1 LATLRRVALGTLLLL
16 ICQQSAS
23 AQIGALLNGVGPIN
37 RSMSGAS
44 TAAPLDTLGAFQWN
58 PATITALPSSADF
71 SLEMMLPH
79 ANLASSISPGALGGG
94 FPPVPLSGSNK
105 SDSGVFPL
113 PSFGVVYQPD
123 ESAVTYGLGIM
134 SVGGFSANF
143 PGSLTNPITTAPPPN
158 GLGVGPIFAQYQLV
172 QVVPTVAVQLT
183 DRLSVGFSPIV
194 DLAGLS
200 ADPGFLAAP
209 DDANGD
215 GHFTYPPLNHGRFQ
229 WGAGFQVGAFY
240 VTEARWQF
248 GASFKSTQWFRN
260 FDYNSQ
266 NEIGQPRTIQLGVDA
281 PMVVSVGVGY
291 TGFDRFLIALD
302 ARYLDYHNTR
312 PLGPAGFTPTGAV
325 SGLGWDNVFALG
337 TGVQY
342 QATEAFS
349 VRAGYSYNTNP
360 IPSKNTFFNI
370 MTPLI
375 IQHGV
380 TVGASYCLTQ
390 SFKVS
395 LAYAHY
401 FQNSISGPFVSP
413 AFGPLAGTN
422 VTAKASADAITAGAT
437 FAY

>member
-1 LATLRRVALGTLLLL
+1 LSTLRRVALGTVFVLV
-16 ICQQSAS
+16 CHQSAF
-23 AQIGALLNGVGPIN
+23 AQIGAILNGIGPIN

-71 SLEMMLPH
+71 GLDLMLPH
-79 ANLASSISPGALGGG
+79 AQLASSIAPGALGGG
-94 FPPVPLSGSNK
+94 FPPVPLSGSDK
-105 SDSGVFPL
+105 SNSGVFPL
-113 PSFGVVYQPD
+113 PSFGVVYQPE
-123 ESAVTYGLGIM
+123 ESSVSLGLGVM

-143 PGSLTNPITTAPPPN
+143 PGSLTNPILTAPPPN
-158 GLGVGPIFAQYQLV
+158 GLGVGPIFAQYQLMQIVPTIAV
-172 QVVPTVAVQLT
+172 QVTDQL
-183 DRLSVGFSPIV
+183 SIGFSPIF

-200 ADPGFLAAP
+200 ADPGFLTSP

-215 GHFTYPPLNHGRFQ
+215 GHATYPPLNHGRFQ

-240 VTEARWQF
+240 VTESRWQF
-248 GASFKSTQWFRN
+248 GASFKSTQSFRN

-266 NEIGQPRTIQLGVDA
+266 NELGQPRTIQLGVDA
-281 PMVVSVGVGY
+281 PMIVSVGVGY
-291 TGFDRFLIALD
+291 TGFERFLIALD
-302 ARYLDYHNTR
+302 ARYLDYRNTR
-312 PLGPAGFTPTGAV
+312 PLGPAGFSPTGAV
-325 SGLGWDNVFALG
+325 TGLGWDNVFALG

-342 QATEAFS
+342 QATDDFS

-360 IPSKNTFFNI
+360 IPNANTFFNI

-380 TVGASYCLTQ
+380 SLGASYNVTQ
-390 SFKVS
+390 AFKVS

-422 VTAKASADAITAGAT
+422 VTAKASADSLVAGAT
-437 FAY
+437 FLY